1 MPTAVSDS
9 IARSPGRTGWNLVAT
24 RGLLV
29 LTAMLLSGCAGTSS
43 LLSPPSATVEVAP
56 DDGRPADAASRVP
69 LSPAKADSAVV
80 RTSAVVQAEASQ
92 SPPASP
98 AGSAAPGLP
107 DLIGGDQPEPAAS
120 VDVTA
125 PFLGQPGPAPDGP
138 TLYRYDPMRGA
149 ALSRTPPPNRDI
161 TLRELLGL
169 GRSDIADKEVEVKPN
184 YPRLHDDP
192 LAGSPVPPA
201 ERDRPLL
208 PWLSNLF
215 FEHNGELNEDADDAR
230 DDVLRRRSN
239 HDVTFPGPD
248 TANFPNSAFT
258 LPKGRAYI
266 ETSPVT
272 FFGKSGNN
280 SFAAQYNWE
289 FLLRYG
295 LTDDLEFRFFSSGYA
310 VTLSRKPPTSGFSP
324 LVFDFKYHM
333 WDENLDKH
341 IPAAGVEIYILTPF
355 GSNYFNGGTQPSIAL
370 LLDHTLPFDILLEH
384 NFGLTGIEDTFGGA
398 VYEFSYQ
405 WALQRQVFK
414 DFAIFTHGF
423 LNSAG
428 LPRTPIFQRHI
439 DSRALTLTP
448 GVDDQQSDTAS
459 DAPKKP
465 VQVVVGLG
473 FLWNWSERLAFYGSY
488 NWGLTPDSPKTLAL
502 MGFTVAF

>member
-1 MPTAVSDS
+1 MTANRLMPHR
-9 IARSPGRTGWNLVAT
+9 RSPRLP
-24 RGLLV
+24 R
-29 LTAMLLSGCAGTSS
+29 
-43 LLSPPSATVEVAP
+43 
-56 DDGRPADAASRVP
+56 ADAA
-69 LSPAKADSAVV
+69 VV
-80 RTSAVVQAEASQ
+80 RHVGGGPGGGEPG
-92 SPPASP
+92 SPRLSGGARGVRPSGP
-98 AGSAAPGLP
+98 VRWRPP
-107 DLIGGDQPEPAAS
+107 DPAAS

-125 PFLGQPGPAPDGP
+125 PFLGQPVRRRADQRSIA
-138 TLYRYDPMRGA
+138 TTRCAGA

-169 GRSDIADKEVEVKPN
+169 GRSDIADQEVEARP

-215 FEHNGELNEDADDAR
+215 FEHNGELKEDADDAR
-230 DDVLRRRSN
+230 AEVLERRSKHN
-239 HDVTFPGPD
+239 VTLPGPD
-248 TANFPNSAFT
+248 TANFPNGAFT

-289 FLLRYG
+289 FLFRYG

-341 IPAAGVEIYILTPF
+341 IPAAGVEICILTPF

-398 VYEFSYQ
+398 VYEFSTSRRCRTGVQ
-405 WALQRQVFK
+405 GLRDLHARVPELGGAAADADLPAAHRQSRPDSHARGGGSAVRQLLRLRQETRPGHGRARLPVELVEAPGLLRQLQL
-414 DFAIFTHGF
+414 G
-423 LNSAG
+423 SYPG
-428 LPRTPIFQRHI
+428 LPLDARPDGVHRRLLIASRVPRTTDLSRVIARS
-439 DSRALTLTP
+439 SRARST
-448 GVDDQQSDTAS
+448 SS
-459 DAPKKP
+459 C
-465 VQVVVGLG
+465 
-473 FLWNWSERLAFYGSY
+473 GS
-488 NWGLTPDSPKTLAL
+488 PACPRR
-502 MGFTVAF
+502 VR

>member
-1 MPTAVSDS
+1 M
-9 IARSPGRTGWNLVAT
+9 
-24 RGLLV
+24 
-29 LTAMLLSGCAGTSS
+29 
-43 LLSPPSATVEVAP
+43 
-56 DDGRPADAASRVP
+56 DGD
-69 LSPAKADSAVV
+69 
-80 RTSAVVQAEASQ
+80 
-92 SPPASP
+92 
-98 AGSAAPGLP
+98 
-107 DLIGGDQPEPAAS
+107 EP
-120 VDVTA
+120 
-125 PFLGQPGPAPDGP
+125 
-138 TLYRYDPMRGA
+138 LYRYDPMRGA
-149 ALSRTPPPNRDI
+149 ALSRTPPPNRNI

-169 GRSDIADKEVEVKPN
+169 GRSDIADQEVEARPR

-201 ERDRPLL
+201 ERDRPIL

-215 FEHNGELNEDADDAR
+215 FEHNGELNEDADEAR
-230 DDVLRRRSN
+230 DDVLERRSKHN
-239 HDVTFPGPD
+239 VTFPGPD

-272 FFGKSGNN
+272 FFGKSANN

-289 FLLRYG
+289 FLFRYG

-324 LVFDFKYHM
+324 MVFDFKYHM

-341 IPAAGVEIYILTPF
+341 IPAAGVEIYVLTPF
-355 GSNYFNGGTQPSIAL
+355 GSNYFAGGTQPSIAL

-423 LNSAG
+423 LNSAA

-439 DSRALTLTP
+439 GKGDVRTLLPLDPTSSSPTTSSFHPRSTRLLQLSSSSEAASSGTSRRACRSSGAITWASAGTRRESSPSSGSRSPCERQPGTEDGGAQSADRAVVAGTVHFQLRISGMSTP
-448 GVDDQQSDTAS
+448 CLSMY
-459 DAPKKP
+459 
-465 VQVVVGLG
+465 
-473 FLWNWSERLAFYGSY
+473 RLCSIS
-488 NWGLTPDSPKTLAL
+488 LSRSCCLR
-502 MGFTVAF
+502 